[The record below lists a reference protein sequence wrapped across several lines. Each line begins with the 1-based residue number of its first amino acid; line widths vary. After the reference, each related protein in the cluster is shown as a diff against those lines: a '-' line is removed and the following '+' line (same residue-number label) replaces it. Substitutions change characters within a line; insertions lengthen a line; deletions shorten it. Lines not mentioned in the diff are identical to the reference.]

1 MKHVPQPVRLVLR
14 ELDVEAVERAWEGIR
29 AKRSR
34 RRAIPLLL
42 AAALVTSAL
51 LAALAFWARPSGA
64 GPLRD
69 PNGIASAFTG
79 GDAGGTARLS
89 DDSVITL
96 GKGAQVRVLENT
108 DTAFTM
114 VLTCGAAVFDV
125 KPGGPRRWR
134 VELGCGAV
142 EVVGTRFSIDRGE
155 ARVIV
160 RVERGAVLVRSDQ
173 LQPDHVERLEAGAR
187 EARSCSCSA
196 GLRAPRRHRG
206 ARASGVPPPRPRGFA
221 RGVGEDISERGRR
234 ALCARGR
241 APRVRAQRRGGSG
254 SPRRRRRAP
263 VGPPR
268 PDRRVHPREAR
279 AQRARPRERRGQ
291 RLRACDRA
299 RVARGVARGRER
311 TANRSART
319 RGPARGGDHRRG

>member
-1 MKHVPQPVRLVLR
+1 MKHVPQPVHLVLR
-14 ELDVEAVERAWEGIR
+14 ELDVEAVERASEGIR

-96 GKGAQVRVLENT
+96 DKGAQVRVLENT

-114 VLTCGAAVFDV
+114 VLTRGAAVFDV

-173 LQPDHVERLEAGAR
+173 LQPDHVERLEAGGSLVLVLP
-187 EARSCSCSA
+187 RSPRPSST
-196 GLRAPRRHRG
+196 PRRPSLR
-206 ARASGVPPPRPRGFA
+206 RPPSPPPWLRPR
-221 RGVGEDISERGRR
+221 
-234 ALCARGR
+234 C
-241 APRVRAQRRGGSG
+241 
-254 SPRRRRRAP
+254 RRR
-263 VGPPR
+263 
-268 PDRRVHPREAR
+268 H
-279 AQRARPRERRGQ
+279 
-291 RLRACDRA
+291 L
-299 RVARGVARGRER
+299 
-311 TANRSART
+311 RT
-319 RGPARGGDHRRG
+319 R